1 MTERKRVNDFLEEMD
16 STKPV
21 DTKEV
26 VRHIAMLEG
35 HTEQEIMVRALR
47 AYIKANK
54 RHLNVLEGLTDVD
67 SGDVFCMEE
76 MYAFLEELKNKKSE
90 DKV

>member
-1 MTERKRVNDFLEEMD
+1 MTEKKRVDDFLKEMD

-21 DTKEV
+21 NTNEV

-54 RHLNVLEGLTDVD
+54 RHLYVLEGLADVD
-67 SGDVFCMEE
+67 NGDVFSMEE
-76 MYAFLEELKNKKSE
+76 MYDFLEELKNKKSE